1 MDSNHRSHRR
11 QIYSLFHLTALEP
24 LREDVAHDIR
34 KNAKIKTFCKFCR
47 TLVKNGH
54 FLTVF

>member
-1 MDSNHRSHRR
+1 
-11 QIYSLFHLTALEP
+11 
-24 LREDVAHDIR
+24 VAHDIR

>member
-24 LREDVAHDIR
+24 LREDEAHDSR
-34 KNAKIKTFCKFCR
+34 KILKIKIFCDFCAKP
-47 TLVKNGH
+47 VKNG
-54 FLTVF
+54 